1 MEDDLLSQQRFRVF
15 RITTVFGIAVFSTS
29 ILQTFL
35 ADFSHPILL
44 TFSVILFVGIFI
56 NYFVLPM
63 HKNVRTA
70 YMILLILAFLVVHMG
85 TYFTGGIHSSTIF
98 YLFDLILIAFMLLG
112 KNGGQ
117 IMAGISVVHV
127 VYFYFA
133 GVYTNW
139 IDYSLLGTG
148 AHMIELDFLITGV
161 FSILLL
167 TAQANYI
174 EKSKNAIIND
184 IKLKRDELAINN
196 AALLNTRNDLELRNK
211 ELKQKNAELE
221 QFAFIS
227 SHDLQEPLRTISDF
241 VGLLQQQYVGKLDE
255 KADKYLSFIAQSSKR
270 MRTLIKD
277 LLHYSQIGNEKINEP
292 VDCAALLHEV
302 KTNIGKIIAEKRA
315 EIHSDPLPVITGNA
329 TGIKQLFQ
337 NLVINAIKF
346 RKKDSIPE
354 IKISAKKKGAYW
366 EFSFTDNGIGI
377 EQQHSQRIFDIFKR
391 LHPRTEYTGSGIG
404 LSHCKKIVELHG
416 GKIWVKSEPE
426 AGSTFYFT
434 ILA

>member
-1 MEDDLLSQQRFRVF
+1 
-15 RITTVFGIAVFSTS
+15 
-29 ILQTFL
+29 
-35 ADFSHPILL
+35 
-44 TFSVILFVGIFI
+44 
-56 NYFVLPM
+56 
-63 HKNVRTA
+63 
-70 YMILLILAFLVVHMG
+70 
-85 TYFTGGIHSSTIF
+85 
-98 YLFDLILIAFMLLG
+98 MLLG